1 MRGRHA
7 VMALVVLAGISPA
20 ASQAHPSHQADQPSV
35 LVAQTSPAHQD
46 MVIVTEIRAPDPQA
60 GMKSTHRVRID
71 FERRTIT
78 EDYTTGTTDFFGVS
92 LPSIRNNFRVSNT
105 QFGTNQVRFRVTGE
119 TASGVGVVPNIN
131 YRFDVQL
138 NRSGQSTITGCHDG
152 YPAYEIRYRHVMLYW
167 FKHKPINVLNLF
179 GTCDVAVNFS
189 SGPNEA

>member
-7 VMALVVLAGISPA
+7 AMSLAVLAGLSPA
-20 ASQAHPSHQADQPSV
+20 ASYALPSRPPDEPPS

-46 MVIVTEIRAPDPQA
+46 IVIVTEIRAPDPQA
-60 GMKSTHRVRID
+60 GMKSTHWVRID

-78 EDYTTGTTDFFGVS
+78 DDYTTGTTDFFGVS
-92 LPSIRNNFRVSNT
+92 LPSIRNNFRVTNT

-119 TASGVGVVPNIN
+119 TASGVGIVPNIN

-138 NRSGQSTITGCHDG
+138 NRNGQSTITGCHDG

-179 GTCDVAVNFS
+179 GTCDITVNFS
-189 SGPNEA
+189 SGPSGS